1 MMRASRRW
9 HWPRRVQRGAALLA
23 AMLTVTL
30 VATIAASAVWQQ
42 WRNLE
47 VEDAERTRVQ
57 AAWLLLSGLD
67 FSRQV
72 LRQDARNG
80 GVDSLAEPW
89 SVPLA
94 EARLSTF
101 LQATNNQSNVD
112 DSSIDAA
119 QAFLSGAIVDA
130 QARLNI
136 RNLARPDSLDPT
148 AVRQFERLFERLGL
162 PGAELTLLRQQALAS
177 MRGDGKGGNNAPLQ
191 PRTYKELAWW
201 GLSPATLAALEPYV
215 TLLPTKESRVNINT
229 ASATVI
235 WAAIDGIDFATAQ
248 EIVQRRQNRAFEDL
262 GQLTKLYPDN
272 VSINNAQKLLSINTN
287 YFEVWVRLR
296 FDNLVVQEKSLVYR
310 QGYKHF
316 TVLRERGAAM
326 PATVMGDAASSPT
339 SP

>member
-1 MMRASRRW
+1 MKRLRI
-9 HWPRRVQRGAALLA
+9 PRRGQRGAALLA

-47 VEDAERTRVQ
+47 VEGAERTRVQ
-57 AAWLLLSGLD
+57 AAWLLLGGLD

-72 LRQDARNG
+72 LRQDARVG
-80 GVDSLAEPW
+80 GPDSLSEPW

-101 LQATNNQSNVD
+101 LQASNNQSNAD

-136 RNLARPDSLDPT
+136 RNLVSNNQINSVAL
-148 AVRQFERLFERLGL
+148 RQFQRLFERLGL
-162 PGAELTLLRQQALAS
+162 PGAELTVLSQQALAAL
-177 MRGDGKGGNNAPLQ
+177 RTEGKAANAPLL

-201 GLSPATLAALEPYV
+201 GLSPSTLTQLEPYV
-215 TLLPTKESRVNINT
+215 VLLSQESKVNVNT

-235 WAAIDGIDFATAQ
+235 WAAVEGMDFATAQ
-248 EIVQRRQNRAFEDL
+248 QIAQLRLNKAFESSAEL
-262 GQLTKLYPDN
+262 QQRFSSNTAL
-272 VSINNAQKLLSINTN
+272 NNANAVLDVKSV
-287 YFEVWVRLR
+287 YFEVWARLR
-296 FDNLVVQEKSLVYR
+296 FDDLVVQEKSLVYR
-310 QGYKHF
+310 QGLNVT
-316 TVLRERGAAM
+316 TVVRERGAAL
-326 PATVMGDAASSPT
+326 ATSLMGDGSANPVAAR
-339 SP
+339 

>member
-1 MMRASRRW
+1 MKRLRI
-9 HWPRRVQRGAALLA
+9 PRRGQRGAALLA

-47 VEDAERTRVQ
+47 VEGAERTRVQ
-57 AAWLLLSGLD
+57 AAWLLLGGLD

-72 LRQDARNG
+72 LRQDARVG
-80 GVDSLAEPW
+80 GPDSLSEPW

-101 LQATNNQSNVD
+101 LQASNNQSNAD

-136 RNLARPDSLDPT
+136 RNLVSNNQINSVAL
-148 AVRQFERLFERLGL
+148 RQFQRLFERLGL
-162 PGAELTLLRQQALAS
+162 PGAELTVLSQQALAAL
-177 MRGDGKGGNNAPLQ
+177 RTEGKAANAPLL

-201 GLSPATLAALEPYV
+201 GLSPSTLTHLEPYV
-215 TLLPTKESRVNINT
+215 VLLPQESKVNVNT

-235 WAAIDGIDFATAQ
+235 WAAVEGMDFATAQ
-248 EIVQRRQNRAFEDL
+248 QIAQLRLNKAFESSAEL
-262 GQLTKLYPDN
+262 QQRFSSNTAL
-272 VSINNAQKLLSINTN
+272 NNANAVLDVKSV
-287 YFEVWVRLR
+287 YFEVWARLR
-296 FDNLVVQEKSLVYR
+296 FDDLVVQEKSLVYR
-310 QGYKHF
+310 QGLNVT
-316 TVLRERGAAM
+316 TVVRERGAAL
-326 PATVMGDAASSPT
+326 ATSLMGDGSANPVAAR
-339 SP
+339 

>member
-1 MMRASRRW
+1 MKLLRL
-9 HWPRRVQRGAALLA
+9 PRRGQRGAALLA

-47 VEDAERTRVQ
+47 VEGAERTRVQ
-57 AAWLLLSGLD
+57 AAWLLLGGLD

-72 LRQDARNG
+72 LRQDARVG
-80 GVDSLAEPW
+80 GPDSLSEPW

-101 LQATNNQSNVD
+101 LQASNNQSNAD

-136 RNLARPDSLDPT
+136 RNLVANNQINSVAL
-148 AVRQFERLFERLGL
+148 RQFQRLFERLGL
-162 PGAELTLLRQQALAS
+162 PGAELTVLSQQALAAL
-177 MRGDGKGGNNAPLQ
+177 RNEGKAANAPLL

-201 GLSPATLAALEPYV
+201 GLSPSTLSQLEPYV
-215 TLLPTKESRVNINT
+215 VLLPQESKVNVNT

-235 WAAIDGIDFATAQ
+235 WAAVEGMDFATAQ
-248 EIVQRRQNRAFEDL
+248 QIAQLRLNKAFESTAEL
-262 GQLTKLYPDN
+262 QQRFPNNTALT
-272 VSINNAQKLLSINTN
+272 NANALLDVKSV
-287 YFEVWVRLR
+287 YFEVWARLR
-296 FDNLVVQEKSLVYR
+296 FDDLVVQEKSLVYR
-310 QGYKHF
+310 QGLNVT
-316 TVLRERGAAM
+316 TVVRERGAAL
-326 PATVMGDAASSPT
+326 ATSLMGDGSGNPVAAR
-339 SP
+339 

>member
-1 MMRASRRW
+1 MKRLRI
-9 HWPRRVQRGAALLA
+9 PRRGQRGAALLA

-47 VEDAERTRVQ
+47 VEGAERTRVQ
-57 AAWLLLSGLD
+57 AAWLLLGGLD

-72 LRQDARNG
+72 LRQDARVG
-80 GVDSLAEPW
+80 GPDSLSEPW

-101 LQATNNQSNVD
+101 LQASNNQSNAD

-136 RNLARPDSLDPT
+136 RNLVSNNQINSVAL
-148 AVRQFERLFERLGL
+148 RQFQRLFERLGL
-162 PGAELTLLRQQALAS
+162 PGAELTVLSQQALAAL
-177 MRGDGKGGNNAPLQ
+177 RTEGKAANAPLL

-201 GLSPATLAALEPYV
+201 GLSPSTLTQLEPYV
-215 TLLPTKESRVNINT
+215 VLLPQESKVNVNT

-235 WAAIDGIDFATAQ
+235 WAAVEGMDFATAQ
-248 EIVQRRQNRAFEDL
+248 QIAQLRLNKAFESSAEL
-262 GQLTKLYPDN
+262 QQRFSSNTAL
-272 VSINNAQKLLSINTN
+272 NNANAVLDVKSV
-287 YFEVWVRLR
+287 YFEVWARLR
-296 FDNLVVQEKSLVYR
+296 FDDLVVQEKSLVYR
-310 QGYKHF
+310 QGLNVT
-316 TVLRERGAAM
+316 TVVRERGAAL
-326 PATVMGDAASSPT
+326 ATSLMGDGSANPVASR
-339 SP
+339 

>member
-1 MMRASRRW
+1 MKPLRIPARG
-9 HWPRRVQRGAALLA
+9 QRGAALLA

-47 VEDAERTRVQ
+47 VEGAERTRVQ
-57 AAWLLLSGLD
+57 AAWLLLGGLD

-72 LRQDARNG
+72 LRQDARVG
-80 GVDSLAEPW
+80 GPDSLSEPW

-101 LQATNNQSNVD
+101 LQASNNQSNAD

-136 RNLARPDSLDPT
+136 RNLVSNNQINTVAL
-148 AVRQFERLFERLGL
+148 RQFQRLFERLGL
-162 PGAELTLLRQQALAS
+162 PGAELTVLSQQALAALRS
-177 MRGDGKGGNNAPLQ
+177 EGKAANAPLL

-201 GLSPATLAALEPYV
+201 GLSPSTLAQLEPYV
-215 TLLPTKESRVNINT
+215 VLLPQESRVNVNT

-235 WAAIDGIDFATAQ
+235 WAAVEGLDFATAQ
-248 EIVQRRQNRAFEDL
+248 QITQMRLNKAFESTAEL
-262 GQLTKLYPDN
+262 QQRFSSNTALT
-272 VSINNAQKLLSINTN
+272 NANALLDVKSV
-287 YFEVWVRLR
+287 YFEVWARLR
-296 FDNLVVQEKSLVYR
+296 FDDLVVQEKSLVYR
-310 QGYKHF
+310 QGLNVT
-316 TVLRERGAAM
+316 TVVRERGAAL
-326 PATVMGDAASSPT
+326 ATSLMGDGSGNPVAAR
-339 SP
+339 

>member
-1 MMRASRRW
+1 MKPLRIPARG
-9 HWPRRVQRGAALLA
+9 QRGAALLA

-47 VEDAERTRVQ
+47 VEGAERTRVQ
-57 AAWLLLSGLD
+57 AAWLLLGGLD

-72 LRQDARNG
+72 LRQDARVG
-80 GVDSLAEPW
+80 GPDSLSEPW

-101 LQATNNQSNVD
+101 LQASNNQSNAD

-136 RNLARPDSLDPT
+136 RNLVSNNQINTVAL
-148 AVRQFERLFERLGL
+148 RQFQRLFERLGL
-162 PGAELTLLRQQALAS
+162 PGAELTVLSQQALAALRS
-177 MRGDGKGGNNAPLQ
+177 EGKAANAPLL

-201 GLSPATLAALEPYV
+201 GLSPSTLIQLEPYV
-215 TLLPTKESRVNINT
+215 VLLPQESRVNVNT

-235 WAAIDGIDFATAQ
+235 WAAVEGLDFATAQ
-248 EIVQRRQNRAFEDL
+248 QITQMRLNKAFESTAEL
-262 GQLTKLYPDN
+262 QQRFSSNTALT
-272 VSINNAQKLLSINTN
+272 NANALLDVKSV
-287 YFEVWVRLR
+287 YFEVWARLR
-296 FDNLVVQEKSLVYR
+296 FDDLVVQEKSLVYR
-310 QGYKHF
+310 QGLNVT
-316 TVLRERGAAM
+316 TVVRERGAAL
-326 PATVMGDAASSPT
+326 ATSLMGDGSGNPVAAR
-339 SP
+339 

>member
-1 MMRASRRW
+1 MKSLRIPACG
-9 HWPRRVQRGAALLA
+9 QRGAALLA

-47 VEDAERTRVQ
+47 VEGAERTRVQ
-57 AAWLLLSGLD
+57 AAWLLLGGLD

-72 LRQDARNG
+72 LRQDARVG
-80 GVDSLAEPW
+80 GPDSLSEPW

-101 LQATNNQSNVD
+101 LQASNNQSNAD

-136 RNLARPDSLDPT
+136 RNLVANNQINSVAL
-148 AVRQFERLFERLGL
+148 RQFQRLFERLGL
-162 PGAELTLLRQQALAS
+162 PGAELTVLSQQALAALRS
-177 MRGDGKGGNNAPLQ
+177 EGQPANAPLL

-201 GLSPATLAALEPYV
+201 GLSPSTLTQLEPYV
-215 TLLPTKESRVNINT
+215 VLLPQESRVNVNT

-235 WAAIDGIDFATAQ
+235 WAAVEGLDFATAQ
-248 EIVQRRQNRAFEDL
+248 QMTQMRLNKAFESTAEL
-262 GQLTKLYPDN
+262 QQRFSNNTALT
-272 VSINNAQKLLSINTN
+272 NANALLDVKSV
-287 YFEVWVRLR
+287 YFEVWARLR
-296 FDNLVVQEKSLVYR
+296 FDDLVVQEKSLVYR
-310 QGYKHF
+310 QGLNVT
-316 TVLRERGAAM
+316 TVVRERGAAL
-326 PATVMGDAASSPT
+326 ATSLMGDGSGNPVAAR
-339 SP
+339 

>member
-1 MMRASRRW
+1 MRLGTTTRKR
-9 HWPRRVQRGAALLA
+9 QRGAALLA

-47 VEDAERTRVQ
+47 VEGAERTRVQ
-57 AAWLLLSGLD
+57 AAWLLLGGLD

-72 LRQDARNG
+72 LRQDARVG
-80 GVDSLAEPW
+80 GPDSLSEPW

-101 LQATNNQSNVD
+101 LQASNNQSNAD

-136 RNLARPDSLDPT
+136 RNLVDKGQINPVAL
-148 AVRQFERLFERLGL
+148 RQFQRLFERLGL
-162 PGAELTLLRQQALAS
+162 PSAELTVLSQQAQAAL
-177 MRGDGKGGNNAPLQ
+177 RTEGKAANAPLL

-201 GLSPATLAALEPYV
+201 GLSASTLNQLEPYV
-215 TLLPTKESRVNINT
+215 VLLPQESKVNVNT

-235 WAAIDGIDFATAQ
+235 WAAVEGLDFATAQ
-248 EIVQRRQNRAFEDL
+248 QISQMRLSRAFDDTADL
-262 GQLTKLYPDN
+262 QKRFP
-272 VSINNAQKLLSINTN
+272 NNTALANANALLDVKSVF
-287 YFEVWVRLR
+287 FEVWARLR
-296 FDNLVVQEKSLVYR
+296 FDDLVVQEKSLVYR
-310 QGYKHF
+310 QGLNVS
-316 TVLRERGAAM
+316 TVVRERGAAL
-326 PATVMGDAASSPT
+326 AASLMGDGAASLSAT
-339 SP
+339 R